1 MAKQNKLIKQARLE
15 RLCNKMHSVFNFFF
29 GNYFVEI
36 EKDLYFCSV
45 KN

>member
-1 MAKQNKLIKQARLE
+1 MK
-15 RLCNKMHSVFNFFF
+15 LCNKNLSVFITFC
-29 GNYFVEI
+29 GIYFVEI

>member
-1 MAKQNKLIKQARLE
+1 
-15 RLCNKMHSVFNFFF
+15 MHGVFYFFF

-36 EKDLYFCSV
+36 EKDLYLCSV

>member
-1 MAKQNKLIKQARLE
+1 
-15 RLCNKMHSVFNFFF
+15 MHSVIYFFF

-36 EKDLYFCSV
+36 EKDLYFCGV

>member
-1 MAKQNKLIKQARLE
+1 MNLYNNNWR
-15 RLCNKMHSVFNFFF
+15 VFITFY
-29 GNYFVEI
+29 GIYFVEI

>member
-1 MAKQNKLIKQARLE
+1 MMIYNK
-15 RLCNKMHSVFNFFF
+15 NWSVFITFCSI
-29 GNYFVEI
+29 YFVEI

>member
-1 MAKQNKLIKQARLE
+1 MKLYNKKR
-15 RLCNKMHSVFNFFF
+15 SVFITFCDK
-29 GNYFVEI
+29 YFVEI